1 MVIDAVSKSDP
12 GLVREINE
20 DAVAVLENHGLVI
33 LADGMGGYNAGEI
46 ASQLVVESITNC
58 LLPSFLAD
66 GNSLSGALVES
77 AVITANEAVLDAV
90 DQSPEYQGM
99 ATTVAM
105 GVFID
110 GLVHFAHVGDSRIYR
125 HRQGRLERLTRDHS
139 MIEALIDEGMFDTV
153 AEAESAGVKKN
164 VLVRGVGIAQEINVD
179 VGLEQLNSGDL
190 YLFCSD
196 GLSNMVSDT
205 EIEKILI
212 EANQELSSAAEELL
226 ASALNNGGLDNV
238 SLALVRPVG

>member
-1 MVIDAVSKSDP
+1 
-12 GLVREINE
+12 
-20 DAVAVLENHGLVI
+20 
-33 LADGMGGYNAGEI
+33 
-46 ASQLVVESITNC
+46 
-58 LLPSFLAD
+58 
-66 GNSLSGALVES
+66 
-77 AVITANEAVLDAV
+77 
-90 DQSPEYQGM
+90 M